1 MQSRERARVAL
12 LQQRTRNDTP
22 PAAVLIQGRES
33 QKVEKGEELVEVVL
47 DGRACGIGD
56 EG

>member
-1 MQSRERARVAL
+1 MQSRERACVAL
-12 LQQRTRNDTP
+12 LQQRARNEAP

-33 QKVEKGEELVEVVL
+33 HKMEQGEELIEMVL
-47 DGRACGIGD
+47 DGRACGNAG

>member
-12 LQQRTRNDTP
+12 LEQRTRNNAA

-33 QKVEKGEELVEVVL
+33 QKVEKGEELIEMVL

>member
-1 MQSRERARVAL
+1 MLRRARVAL
-12 LQQRTRNDTP
+12 LQQRTRDDAP

-33 QKVEKGEELVEVVL
+33 QKVEKGEELIEMVL